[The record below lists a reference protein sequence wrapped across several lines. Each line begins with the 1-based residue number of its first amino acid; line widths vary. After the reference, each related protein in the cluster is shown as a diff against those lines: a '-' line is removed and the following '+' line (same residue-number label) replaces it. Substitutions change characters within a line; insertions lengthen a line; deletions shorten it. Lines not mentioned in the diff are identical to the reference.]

1 MAVWRD
7 LPKQG
12 IDTMLLCD
20 ITGLSLKR
28 MQRALSEA
36 RQNPRQGSLIAKYLT
51 VENKLRMDELGISG
65 FYTVSRTVRNY
76 PRKIGGNLL
85 GYVGEVSSPTFAIV
99 HEYIGGRL
107 PLYHFDMYRVDSWE
121 SLYSTGF
128 FEYMETDAILAVEWS
143 ENLENALPDDLIT
156 VDIKRG
162 ANDNERIIT
171 ISSRGEVKIEDIG
184 D

>member
-1 MAVWRD
+1 MKEFITKSAAETSEVAALLGTKILSGAVIAFTGD
-7 LPKQG
+7 LGAGKTTF
-12 IDTMLLCD
+12 IK
-20 ITGLSLKR
+20 GL
-28 MQRALSEA
+28 
-36 RQNPRQGSLIAKYLT
+36 AKA
-51 VENKLRMDELGISG
+51 
-65 FYTVSRTVRNY
+65 
-76 PRKIGGNLL
+76 L

-143 ENLENALPDDLIT
+143 ENIENALPDDLIT

>member
-1 MAVWRD
+1 MKEFITKSAAETSKVAALLGTKILSGAVIAFTGD
-7 LPKQG
+7 LGAGKTTF
-12 IDTMLLCD
+12 IK
-20 ITGLSLKR
+20 GL
-28 MQRALSEA
+28 
-36 RQNPRQGSLIAKYLT
+36 AKA
-51 VENKLRMDELGISG
+51 
-65 FYTVSRTVRNY
+65 
-76 PRKIGGNLL
+76 L

-143 ENLENALPDDLIT
+143 ENIENALPDDLIT